1 MTTVFLQAVLAYLFY
16 ESGIA
21 FFLLTPI
28 GVWYFLHW
36 ELERIERKRQE
47 FLEQFRE
54 MIQSLSISLQV
65 GYSVE
70 NALKETKQDLSMLY
84 KEDTAIQ
91 RELTYMLRQAYLQMP
106 MEEIL
111 EDWAKRVEQE
121 DVWNFV
127 NVFVMAKKN
136 GGNAIGIIRNT
147 AREIR
152 EKLDVQLEIETI
164 LAARKYEFKVMAV
177 IPFGMIGYMKIS
189 FPEFMKILYGNLFGT
204 GVMTGCLAMYCG
216 AYILGER
223 IVNIE
228 V

>member
-1 MTTVFLQAVLAYLFY
+1 MAYLFY
-16 ESGIA
+16 ESWIA
-21 FFLLTPI
+21 FVLLTPI

-36 ELERIERKRQE
+36 ESERIEKKRQE

-54 MIQSLSISLQV
+54 MIQSLSVSLQV

-70 NALKETKQDLSMLY
+70 NALKETKRDLSMLY

-111 EDWAKRVEQE
+111 EDWAGRVEQE

-189 FPEFMKILYGNLFGT
+189 FPEFMKILYGNLLGT

>member
-1 MTTVFLQAVLAYLFY
+1 MAYLFY
-16 ESGIA
+16 ESWIA
-21 FFLLTPI
+21 FILLTPI

-36 ELERIERKRQE
+36 ESERIEKKRQE

-54 MIQSLSISLQV
+54 MIQSLSVSLQV

-106 MEEIL
+106 MEEIM

-177 IPFGMIGYMKIS
+177 IPFGMIGYMKVS
-189 FPEFMKILYGNLFGT
+189 FPEFMKILYGNLLGT
-204 GVMTGCLAMYCG
+204 GVMTGCLAMYCS

>member
-1 MTTVFLQAVLAYLFY
+1 MITVFLQAVLAYLFY
-16 ESGIA
+16 ESWIA
-21 FFLLTPI
+21 FILLTPI

-36 ELERIERKRQE
+36 ESERIEKKRQE

-54 MIQSLSISLQV
+54 MIQSLSVSLQV

-106 MEEIL
+106 MEEIM

-127 NVFVMAKKN
+127 NVFAMAKKN

-177 IPFGMIGYMKIS
+177 IPFGMIGYMKVS
-189 FPEFMKILYGNLFGT
+189 FPEFMKILYGNLLGT
-204 GVMTGCLAMYCG
+204 GVMTGCLAMYCS